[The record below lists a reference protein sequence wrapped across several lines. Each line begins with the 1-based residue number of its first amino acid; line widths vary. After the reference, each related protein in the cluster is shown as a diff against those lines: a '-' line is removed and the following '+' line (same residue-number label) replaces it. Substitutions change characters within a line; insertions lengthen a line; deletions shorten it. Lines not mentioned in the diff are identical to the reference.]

1 MKKNAV
7 ILAAGKSSNFAPF
20 TYEKPKGIF
29 CVKGEILI
37 ERQIKQLLEAGV
49 EEIHV
54 VVGYMKEKFFY
65 LEEKYGVH
73 LIVNN
78 TFAEKGNL
86 YSLYV
91 AWEYL
96 ANTYICCA
104 DHYFVDNP
112 FIEENPLNY
121 SYRACT
127 FYQGKFREFGV
138 AYSDAMVITDVS
150 VGGMDQMAMVGH
162 AYFNESFSAK
172 FRNYMEQEIDRFRV
186 ADMFWEEFYAKHLK
200 ELSLYVKEFDN
211 RSILEFEGIEDLRQF
226 DSEFLLNVDSDI
238 ISNICSV
245 LKCNPNEINEID
257 VINAGLTNVSFGF
270 KVNGQ
275 GYVYRHPG
283 GTAGNLI
290 DRQTELF
297 AQNAAYEIGIDKSVI
312 YMDISGWKLSHYVP
326 KAVYCDFEASESQL
340 STAMEYLHKLHLVK
354 PDPAVKIFDNVAEG
368 KKLMQIASL
377 TKGNLFREFQE
388 IIVKVDKLYAAIQED
403 AKRLGYERVL
413 CHNDT
418 YAPNYLCSD
427 TQEVYLIDWEY
438 AGLNYAANDIG
449 CILCRYDW
457 SDQQIERYLKAYI
470 GRPMNQDERRFYYA
484 FIPISAFYWFC
495 WGLYKGSVGD
505 DDSFF
510 FLPSYRNLIRFIDKA
525 MESYGIMGA

>member
-91 AWEYL
+91 AREYL

-211 RSILEFEGIEDLRQF
+211 RSILEFE
-226 DSEFLLNVDSDI
+226 
-238 ISNICSV
+238 
-245 LKCNPNEINEID
+245 
-257 VINAGLTNVSFGF
+257 A
-270 KVNGQ
+270 
-275 GYVYRHPG
+275 
-283 GTAGNLI
+283 
-290 DRQTELF
+290 
-297 AQNAAYEIGIDKSVI
+297 
-312 YMDISGWKLSHYVP
+312 
-326 KAVYCDFEASESQL
+326 
-340 STAMEYLHKLHLVK
+340 
-354 PDPAVKIFDNVAEG
+354 
-368 KKLMQIASL
+368 
-377 TKGNLFREFQE
+377 
-388 IIVKVDKLYAAIQED
+388 
-403 AKRLGYERVL
+403 
-413 CHNDT
+413 
-418 YAPNYLCSD
+418 
-427 TQEVYLIDWEY
+427 
-438 AGLNYAANDIG
+438 
-449 CILCRYDW
+449 
-457 SDQQIERYLKAYI
+457 
-470 GRPMNQDERRFYYA
+470 
-484 FIPISAFYWFC
+484 
-495 WGLYKGSVGD
+495 
-505 DDSFF
+505 
-510 FLPSYRNLIRFIDKA
+510 
-525 MESYGIMGA
+525 